1 MPFRVYHSPSI
12 DEIHPLYYRK
22 EQRFAMKNNQNVKSH
37 SIENSLVGRASVLT
51 SAKGSITVEAAMA
64 IPLFLFAT
72 VALLYLLEIMA
83 VQTSIRAGMQY
94 AGRQVAEE
102 ASYVTVLLPSEVEK
116 NMISAIGAERLE
128 RSTIVGGSGG
138 ISCGKSRIS
147 PRTGIGTIC
156 VEYQIRIPIPFY
168 QINKITKT
176 DSMKIKAWTGYE
188 KEGISIAD
196 DTTVYITDTGMVYHK
211 DYHCTYLDL
220 SIQMVRKTKIPE
232 LRNIDGGKYYAC
244 EYCMGTV
251 GNKVYITNSGNR
263 YHSSLACSGL
273 KRTIYAIP
281 LSDAL
286 GKGACSRC
294 GK

>member
-1 MPFRVYHSPSI
+1 
-12 DEIHPLYYRK
+12 
-22 EQRFAMKNNQNVKSH
+22 MKNNQNLKSH
-37 SIENSLVGRASVLT
+37 LIENSLVGRASVLT
-51 SAKGSITVEAAMA
+51 SVKGSITVEAAMA
-64 IPLFLFAT
+64 IPLFLFAA

-83 VQTSIRAGMQY
+83 IQTSIRAGMQY
-94 AGRQVAEE
+94 AGKIAAEE
-102 ASYVTVLLPSEVEK
+102 ASCVTVLLPSEVEK

-128 RSTIVGGSGG
+128 RSVVVGGSGG
-138 ISCGKSRIS
+138 IACGKSRIS
-147 PRTGIGTIC
+147 PRTGIGAIC

-176 DSMKIKAWTGYE
+176 DSIKIKAWTGYE
-188 KEGISIAD
+188 KEGLSVAD

-220 SIQMVRKTKIPE
+220 SIRMVQKTKISE

-244 EYCMGTV
+244 EYCTGTV

>member
-1 MPFRVYHSPSI
+1 
-12 DEIHPLYYRK
+12 
-22 EQRFAMKNNQNVKSH
+22 MKNNQNLKSH
-37 SIENSLVGRASVLT
+37 LIENSLVGRASVLT
-51 SAKGSITVEAAMA
+51 SVKGSITVEAAMA
-64 IPLFLFAT
+64 IPLFLFAA

-83 VQTSIRAGMQY
+83 IQTSIRAGMQY
-94 AGRQVAEE
+94 AGKIVAEE
-102 ASYVTVLLPSEVEK
+102 ASCVTVLLPSEVEK

-128 RSTIVGGSGG
+128 RSVVVGGSGG
-138 ISCGKSRIS
+138 IACGKSRIS
-147 PRTGIGTIC
+147 PRTGIGAIC

-176 DSMKIKAWTGYE
+176 DSIKIKAWTGYE
-188 KEGISIAD
+188 KEGLSVAD

-220 SIQMVRKTKIPE
+220 SIRMVQKTKISE

-244 EYCMGTV
+244 EYCTGTV